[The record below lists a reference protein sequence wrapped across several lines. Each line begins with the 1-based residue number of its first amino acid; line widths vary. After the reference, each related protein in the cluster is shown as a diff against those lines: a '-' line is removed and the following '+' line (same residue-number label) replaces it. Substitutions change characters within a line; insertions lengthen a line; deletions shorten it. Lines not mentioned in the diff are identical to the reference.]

1 MGRWRGEG
9 GGDLSHS
16 KGRKKFM
23 RQYIISS
30 GPQFLLCRLRFAVCS
45 YNDVFNFYWCVL
57 ITSNLDV
64 FLSLLLAPVIAG
76 AQALSWAAGKLE
88 TNGIGLPTSPSS
100 LSAIQTRVLQAAA
113 KHESQS
119 SETEE
124 TLNPSSQTMSP
135 ASENLDLSEA

>member
-1 MGRWRGEG
+1 MVGLGQTIVRRIASYE
-9 GGDLSHS
+9 DV
-16 KGRKKFM
+16 KDF
-23 RQYIISS
+23 RQ
-30 GPQFLLCRLRFAVCS
+30 
-45 YNDVFNFYWCVL
+45 DM
-57 ITSNLDV
+57 
-64 FLSLLLAPVIAG
+64 SLLLAPVIAG